1 MDPLDVATHLL
12 VASPGEFYCMT
23 CLGEAAGVSHL
34 VAQGIGATL
43 AREPGFRRVPERCKG
58 CDLVTMVIAYVPTIK
73 CARCSRQIRTGE
85 PDVVV
90 DENRFHRQCWQ
101 ILVSNAKIADAR
113 QATRLSQE
121 LIRRS
126 LSLLGLPPID

>member
-1 MDPLDVATHLL
+1 MDPLDVASRLL

-23 CLGEAAGVSHL
+23 CLGEAAEVSHL

-43 AREPGFRRVPERCKG
+43 AREPEFRRMPERCRG
-58 CDLVTMVIAYVPTIK
+58 CGLFAIVIAYVPMTK
-73 CARCSRQIRTGE
+73 CARCSREVRSGE
-85 PDVVV
+85 PYVAVRD
-90 DENRFHRQCWQ
+90 DRFHRHCWQ
-101 ILVSNAKIADAR
+101 ILESRAKIADAR

-126 LSLLGLPPID
+126 